1 MSCLAAQE
9 LVSDDTMLTTTQA
22 GKLVGRTGDAVRMA
36 ILTGALPGHRQ
47 RDHWLVRAGDVLA
60 WGARARK
67 LHWRKLP
74 VPRTDEV
81 VTLLQEYGTASA
93 EEVARLLQVH
103 VGNARKYLAIL
114 GLEGR
119 AERRPDGQ
127 WVLREQR
134 RDNGKG
140 AA

>member
-1 MSCLAAQE
+1 MSCLAAHYS
-9 LVSDDTMLTTTQA
+9 VSDDAMLTTTEA
-22 GKLVGRTGDAVRMA
+22 GNLVGRTNGAVRMA
-36 ILTGALPGHRQ
+36 IWNGSLPGQRQ

-60 WGARARK
+60 WAARTQRH
-67 LHWRKLP
+67 HWRKLP
-74 VPRTDEV
+74 APRTDEV

>member
-47 RDHWLVRAGDVLA
+47 RDYWLVRAGDVLA

-74 VPRTDEV
+74 APRTDEV
-81 VTLLQEYGTASA
+81 LALLDEYGSASA
-93 EEVARLLQVH
+93 EEIAKLLQVH

-119 AERRPDGQ
+119 AERNPDGQ
-127 WVLREQR
+127 WVLCER
-134 RDNGKG
+134 RRQDGKG